1 MKNRFIVIAGLLLP
15 LVVGSL
21 VFAQIFQRGR
31 GGRFRRGGDW
41 TNIDRGD
48 VPRWEVDLNSR
59 KSSSPLLAS
68 ATNRMDAEVGLSIF
82 PIAI

>member
-48 VPRWEVDLNSR
+48 VPRWEVDSKFTKELFTFAR
-59 KSSSPLLAS
+59 V
-68 ATNRMDAEVGLSIF
+68 RYE
-82 PIAI
+82 